1 MRSMA
6 GSTHHP
12 DYQLLLKMLK
22 ATRESGKVAQT
33 ELANRLETTQTF
45 VSKVERGERRLDVVE
60 LIEILEALDMK
71 AEDWLKDYAT
81 QRQREHKSKP
91 VPKKLAM

>member
-1 MRSMA
+1 MA

-12 DYQLLLKMLK
+12 DYQLLLSMLK

-33 ELANRLETTQTF
+33 ELANRLGTTQTF
-45 VSKVERGERRLDVVE
+45 ISKVERGERRLDVVE
-60 LIEILEALDMK
+60 LLEMLEALEIK
-71 AEDWLKDYAT
+71 PEDWFKDYVSH
-81 QRQREHKSKP
+81 RHREHKNKS

>member
-1 MRSMA
+1 MA

-12 DYQLLLKMLK
+12 DYQLLLSMLK

-33 ELANRLETTQTF
+33 ELANRLDTTQTF
-45 VSKVERGERRLDVVE
+45 ISKVERGERRLDVVE
-60 LIEILEALDMK
+60 LIEMLEALSIK
-71 AEDWLKDYAT
+71 PEDWLRNYVA
-81 QRQREHKSKP
+81 QRHFKHRDKP